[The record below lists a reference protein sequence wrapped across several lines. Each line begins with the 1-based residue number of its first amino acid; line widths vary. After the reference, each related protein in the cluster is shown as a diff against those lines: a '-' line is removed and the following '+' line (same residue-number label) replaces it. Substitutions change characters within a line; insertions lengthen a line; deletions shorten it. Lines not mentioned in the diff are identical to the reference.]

1 MKQQRGVLI
10 RYAATIE
17 TITNERSGKQDLRWI
32 SDVTS
37 SSHWVRQPS
46 RPRSGTSL
54 NTEALMSDF
63 MTDSPASDCPSLA
76 GSSGLVCLG
85 PLCSVTENDG
95 NEELLEA
102 TQFKF

>member
-46 RPRSGTSL
+46 RPRSGTSF

-63 MTDSPASDCPSLA
+63 MTDSPASDCPS
-76 GSSGLVCLG
+76 SGLVCLG
-85 PLCSVTENDG
+85 PLCSVTENVG